1 MKHSKGRV
9 HTEGYEGRLAQ
20 LEERLVCNQKAGGS
34 NPPVS
39 TTLGGLNIV
48 GFGRH
53 LINHQGSNFQLSIMS
68 IIIPAS
74 TMACMATN
82 FGRYGSDIPSPTNE
96 TSKLQCSSVVFM
108 VEVMIRTT
116 PTHTANPA
124 MKIPTYTPTFVETM
138 VGSPTKTRVGSA
150 GS

>member
-1 MKHSKGRV
+1 MVGLLPSVQHFRRFEHRRV
-9 HTEGYEGRLAQ
+9 RTTGDYSSGFTPSFIHNGCHY
-20 LEERLVCNQKAGGS
+20 
-34 NPPVS
+34 VS
-39 TTLGGLNIV
+39 ADDVYT
-48 GFGRH
+48 
-53 LINHQGSNFQLSIMS
+53 
-68 IIIPAS
+68 
-74 TMACMATN
+74 AT
-82 FGRYGSDIPSPTNE
+82 DTPSPTNE